1 MAVDIDTGR
10 LEAFSD
16 GVFAIAITLLVL
28 EISIPEEE
36 FGDLWRAIADQWPSY
51 LAYVT
56 SFLTIGGLWLVHHGI
71 FRRMRS
77 ADLSVLYMNLLLL
90 MLVSFLPFPT
100 GLMADGLGN
109 DDAERAAVI
118 SYGVVLLAISVAM
131 TAIGRHVAQRE
142 ELRAADVARS
152 DFDAVISF
160 AVPSIAF
167 YGLMLL
173 FALLAPHLAAFG
185 FLLVAVLPFA
195 RVALQR

>member
-1 MAVDIDTGR
+1 MEFDTGR

-28 EISIPEEE
+28 EITVPEEE
-36 FGDLWRAIADQWPSY
+36 FADLWRAIADQWPSY

-71 FRRMRS
+71 FRRLRS
-77 ADLSVLYMNLLLL
+77 ADLTVLYLNLLLL

-100 GLMADGLGN
+100 SLMADGLGN
-109 DDAERAAVI
+109 DDAERAAVLF
-118 SYGVVLLAISVAM
+118 YGAVLLAISVAM
-131 TAIGRHVAQRE
+131 TAIGRYVAQRE
-142 ELRAADVARS
+142 ELRAEHVARA
-152 DFDAVISF
+152 DFETVISF

-167 YGLMLL
+167 YGLVLA
-173 FALLAPHLAAFG
+173 FALLAPHVAAFG

-195 RVALQR
+195 RAAFQR